1 MVALKKIFDAFRNPT
16 DAQRTFREILF
27 LQEFRHHP
35 NVIRLLNVIRADSDR
50 DIYLVFEYMGK
61 GGGGG
66 GSGLVGK
73 EEGRVQGWAD
83 FQCLL
88 SGVVLVVL

>member
-61 GGGGG
+61 WGEGGGVDG
-66 GSGLVGK
+66 
-73 EEGRVQGWAD
+73 
-83 FQCLL
+83 
-88 SGVVLVVL
+88 

>member
-1 MVALKKIFDAFRNPT
+1 MALKKIFDAFRNPT

-61 GGGGG
+61 WGGGGG
-66 GSGLVGK
+66 RIGM
-73 EEGRVQGWAD
+73 EGRGE
-83 FQCLL
+83 
-88 SGVVLVVL
+88 STRPG